1 MPPQLL
7 VTNLTYDDYKGKII
21 LGRLSGGTLRRLQP
35 VLRID
40 REGATFPERI
50 AQVFIH
56 EGLERI
62 EVEEVDGGR
71 DRRARR
77 ASPTPTSA
85 RRSPTRTTRDRCRPS
100 SSRRPPCG

>member
-40 REGATFPERI
+40 REGGDVPGADRP
-50 AQVFIH
+50 
-56 EGLERI
+56 GLHPR
-62 EVEEVDGGR
+62 GAGAH
-71 DRRARR
+71 RR
-77 ASPTPTSA
+77 
-85 RRSPTRTTRDRCRPS
+85 
-100 SSRRPPCG
+100 